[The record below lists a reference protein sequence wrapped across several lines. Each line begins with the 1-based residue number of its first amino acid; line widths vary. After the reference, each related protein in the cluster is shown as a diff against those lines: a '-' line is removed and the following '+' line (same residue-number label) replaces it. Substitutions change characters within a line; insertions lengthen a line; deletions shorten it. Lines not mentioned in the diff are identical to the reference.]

1 MSERGIPQQSVLMDV
16 EPVVAGPVQA
26 KVSVDKTFRRYDQD
40 QPMLL
45 APDLRDWL
53 GAGHP
58 ARWVDDLVEHGLDLS
73 GVYADYTDVR
83 GGPPYDPRLMLKVL
97 IYGYS
102 HGITSSRAL
111 ERRCQDDVAFRFL
124 TAQAA
129 PDFVAISR
137 FRTRHGAALKELF
150 TQSLTL
156 CAQAGLVS
164 LGRVALDGTKVR
176 ASASRHRAMSYD
188 RMVRA
193 ESELAGEVEALLAD
207 AERIDAA
214 EDAAYGP
221 DRRGDELPV
230 ELTRREGRLAAIRKA
245 KAALEA
251 EHAAKAR
258 AQAEQEAIDG
268 DQDPGEVVKAGDAAE
283 AAAVVPD
290 RAQRSFTDPDARIM
304 KTSDGS
310 FHYCFNGQAV
320 VDEKSQVVLAASLR
334 QSPADAPALPDML
347 TELAESLTA
356 AGIDGTPRT
365 LLADA
370 GYFSADNVDAVTD
383 AGIDPLLATGRLKHG
398 EQPPAVPRGRIPAGL
413 TPKQL
418 MSRKLRTKKG
428 KAGYA
433 RRKAIVEPVFGQI
446 NVAQGGHQ
454 LRLRGKVKA
463 DSEWTFHLACHNFRK
478 LAGSGWTTTQMM
490 TN

>member
-1 MSERGIPQQSVLMDV
+1 
-16 EPVVAGPVQA
+16 
-26 KVSVDKTFRRYDQD
+26 
-40 QPMLL
+40 
-45 APDLRDWL
+45 
-53 GAGHP
+53 
-58 ARWVDDLVEHGLDLS
+58 
-73 GVYADYTDVR
+73 
-83 GGPPYDPRLMLKVL
+83 MLKIL

-111 ERRCQDDVAFRFL
+111 ERRCQDDIAFRFL

-137 FRTRHGAALKELF
+137 FRTRHGAALKALF

-164 LGRVALDGTKVR
+164 LGRVAPDGTKVR
-176 ASASRHRAMSYD
+176 AAASRHRAMSYD

-193 ESELAGEVEALLAD
+193 ESELAGEVDALLAD
-207 AERIDAA
+207 AERLDAA
-214 EDAAYGP
+214 EDATYGT

-230 ELTRREGRLAAIRKA
+230 ELTRREGRLSAIRAA

-251 EHAAKAR
+251 EHAAKSR
-258 AQAEQEAIDG
+258 AQAEQGAAEQG
-268 DQDPGEVVKAGDAAE
+268 QDPDQITEAGDAGDAAE

-320 VDEKSQVVLAASLR
+320 VDEESQVVLAASLR
-334 QSPADAPALPDML
+334 QSPADAPTLPHML
-347 TELAESLTA
+347 TKLAESLTA
-356 AGIDGTPRT
+356 AGIKGTPRT

-370 GYFSADNVDAVTD
+370 GYFSAANVDAVTS

-398 EQPPAVPRGRIPAGL
+398 EQPPPAPRGRIGKDL
-413 TPKQL
+413 TPKAR

-428 KAGYA
+428 KAAYA

-454 LRLRGKVKA
+454 LRLRGQVKA
-463 DSEWTFHLACHNFRK
+463 EIEWTFHLACHNFRK
-478 LAGSGWTTTQMM
+478 LAGSGWTTTQTA